1 MITYRPAVG
10 SALEALAARNAR
22 PVRAVPT
29 PFETWSRS
37 CMGRGG
43 QIGMAEGW
51 HVLAAGPTG
60 MGKTFLAVNVAA
72 AAIQAGESVT
82 FHSLEMDWDEIT
94 TRALSILSGVPSYRL
109 SPGKYYSAAAFEEAA
124 ERVNLARGQL
134 IPNDEPLFKLS
145 DLLDGIRR
153 NFEQHGSRLHVVDY
167 LQLAWT
173 SHETQREQITEVSH
187 RVRQLAKEL
196 GVVTFCLSQLNRAAT
211 TTDERPRKENMI
223 GGSALENDSDQ
234 VLLLDRS
241 RQKFILDAAT
251 GRKKAWIG
259 WLVLDKNRHGPA
271 DEIPIRYDA
280 DTGRMR
286 ERLAD
291 EIHDF
296 EKRDDKVVRE

>member
-10 SALEALAARNAR
+10 AALEALGERNAR
-22 PVRAVPT
+22 PVRAIPT
-29 PFETWSRS
+29 PFGSWSHN

-43 QIGMAEGW
+43 QIGLAHGW

-72 AAIQAGESVT
+72 AAVAAGEAVT

-94 TRALSILSGVPSYRL
+94 TRALSIVSGVPSYRL
-109 SPGKYYSAAAFEEAA
+109 SPGKYYSAGAFEMAA
-124 ERVNLARGQL
+124 EKMNMARGQL

-153 NFEQHGSRLHVVDY
+153 GYEQHGSRLHIVDY

-173 SHETQREQITEVSH
+173 AHESQREQITEVSH

-196 GVVTFCLSQLNRAAT
+196 GVVTFCLSQLNRSAT
-211 TTDERPRKENMI
+211 TSDEKPRKENMI

-241 RQKFILDAAT
+241 RQKFVIGAD
-251 GRKKAWIG
+251 GQKKGWIG
-259 WLVLDKNRHGPA
+259 WLMLDKNRHGPST
-271 DEIPIRYDA
+271 EIPIRYDA
-280 DTGRMR
+280 DTGRIR

-296 EKRDDKVVRE
+296 EVDRDKEIRE